1 MILETSN
8 KVVMYELYECN
19 NCIMYECIHII
30 LYEVMFFDM
39 WKYLDSESVFNN
51 LFIEIKHVS

>member
-1 MILETSN
+1 
-8 KVVMYELYECN
+8 
-19 NCIMYECIHII
+19 MYECIHII

-51 LFIEIKHVS
+51 LFIEIKHIS